1 MGEVKCRLDRTTAR
15 TPIYISVVSSRPK
28 QPGLIG
34 LAALSSQPGRL
45 FDQPTT
51 QPTQPGC
58 GPAGKCWTVV
68 QDSDTSRASLLYAH
82 HSGSLINERSPGAL
96 ENQKSNQLLVLRV
109 IYIFSREF
117 SQQAR
122 RCSRETRVIASEAR
136 VKRDSKLPDLPACL
150 STVIF
155 HRLAIVE
162 YHHVVLSNYAHSP
175 RL

>member
-1 MGEVKCRLDRTTAR
+1 MFVVIAYIPFDKPASIRCFLCHLQIAVFSGKVKTERKVSKKRIRSDQNNGWFM
-15 TPIYISVVSSRPK
+15 YSSVVSSRPK

-96 ENQKSNQLLVLRV
+96 ENQKAISSSYYEL
-109 IYIFSREF
+109 YTFSPVNSHSKRG
-117 SQQAR
+117 A
-122 RCSRETRVIASEAR
+122 AA
-136 VKRDSKLPDLPACL
+136 VKR
-150 STVIF
+150 
-155 HRLAIVE
+155 E
-162 YHHVVLSNYAHSP
+162 
-175 RL
+175 